1 MLASSNELTP
11 EPKSKISPVH
21 DDSGYEALDSAMKVQ
36 DESSLKKQKQNCDA
50 EKNLFRELFNLQ
62 SNQDKFWVTTANY
75 LMVVVMAASVCYMMT
90 MGDLVLQDQGGD
102 QDLAAVQLGGKR
114 AAIQFYYDAL
124 EASKLD
130 TVINNE
136 EIVIGAEDDRVR
148 GTGDAKV
155 EQTSKDNVDSKLVN
169 DKEHSDGMQIETEDL
184 TDDELEN
191 ANGVT
196 SDDLDESRSR
206 VEEVMQDLEIGQ
218 LIEKVEIVLSKLND
232 DQTEKLQELLKI
244 HYSKQ
249 HEERDQKLKE
259 LVSEDEGIEELVALV
274 LLLEEKGAVIDLTDE

>member
-50 EKNLFRELFNLQ
+50 ERNLFRELFNLQ

-102 QDLAAVQLGGKR
+102 QDIAAVQLGGKR

-136 EIVIGAEDDRVR
+136 EIVIGAEDYRVR
-148 GTGDAKV
+148 GNG
-155 EQTSKDNVDSKLVN
+155 DNVDSKLVN
-169 DKEHSDGMQIETEDL
+169 GKENSDGMQIETEDL

-196 SDDLDESRSR
+196 SDDLDENRSR